1 MVSLVSSMHRLKQT
15 QSFKKEHLTN
25 STTFKERNEA
35 LTISSTCESR
45 MKVDPD
51 LKVLGVIEKTSSKPP
66 VLGEPSP
73 TLILILHLLNSTFH
87 GSNWCSYQSRYAL
100 AVEYGPTLMT
110 FRWLG
115 QAPGRS
121 ACQSPTGKKSLYRSR
136 GHDSMR
142 ENRSRL
148 GKMRPALR
156 VSGS

>member
-87 GSNWCSYQSRYAL
+87 GSN
-100 AVEYGPTLMT
+100 
-110 FRWLG
+110 
-115 QAPGRS
+115 
-121 ACQSPTGKKSLYRSR
+121 
-136 GHDSMR
+136 
-142 ENRSRL
+142 
-148 GKMRPALR
+148 
-156 VSGS
+156 